1 MITLHNITNC
11 LAVFLSFA
19 EQHASMR
26 ATSSFTYVQD
36 ASTHLVKMAQSDLSK
51 AFSDIDKLSD
61 TWDLVSWDKN
71 LNVFRK
77 LHAGFSRTHSIANID
92 TRGFTA

>member
-1 MITLHNITNC
+1 MQKAVEIRHRVEPELLHQTMITLHNITNC

-36 ASTHLVKMAQSDLSK
+36 ASTHLVKMAQSDLSN

-61 TWDLVSWDKN
+61 TWELVSWDKN
-71 LNVFRK
+71 LVPV
-77 LHAGFSRTHSIANID
+77 
-92 TRGFTA
+92 